1 MKMPSN
7 IVAYEWPL
15 GGTKQVAFTSGD
27 DHIHEMVSGQERVWS
42 DADVSE
48 LASAPALAL
57 EMAIMTGFAWPDGR
71 TRQIAYVSPVDGNG
85 HVHELVMREGN
96 TWSYADLMDQLP
108 GAPAADGLAI
118 AGYAWKAHGTKQ
130 VVYTGSDSHLHELM
144 VGVIGMWSY
153 TDLMQL
159 TGAPLAEGST
169 LAGYA
174 WEAGGTKQVIYG
186 SGDGHIHELVVGV
199 GGNWGHTDLM
209 QLTGAPLAEGS
220 ALAGYA
226 WEAGGTKQAIY
237 IGSDRHIYELVADR
251 SGTWTYADLM
261 QLTGAPLAAGSALA
275 GYAWETGG
283 TKQVVYVGLNRHVYE
298 LTYSAGGTW
307 SHTDLTQLTSAPEAS
322 NELVLGY
329 EWTAQYAKQVV
340 YMDTR
345 ENPHIHELML
355 KHGSSWQHTDLTK
368 LTGAPELV

>member
-1 MKMPSN
+1 MPSN

-27 DHIHEMVSGQERVWS
+27 DHIHEMVTGQEGVWS

-85 HVHELVMREGN
+85 HVHELVVREGN

-169 LAGYA
+169 
-174 WEAGGTKQVIYG
+174 
-186 SGDGHIHELVVGV
+186 
-199 GGNWGHTDLM
+199 
-209 QLTGAPLAEGS
+209 
-220 ALAGYA
+220 LAGYA

-355 KHGSSWQHTDLTK
+355 KHGSSWQHTDLTE